1 MKKNNKVKIK
11 KKINKNRFNNK
22 MILLIVGI
30 ILFIMVG
37 IGSYY
42 LYLDINGEA
51 KYLKIKLNGNKE
63 ITLEY
68 GEEYNDEL
76 AKAFYKNKDISKDI
90 KVKSNLNKDKLGSY
104 QITYSIA
111 YKKQKKEVIRKIN
124 VVDNTKPSIELNG
137 KEEISLYVGDT
148 YNEENAKA
156 LDNYDGDITDKIVIS
171 GAVDTNKIGEYI
183 ITYKVNDSSN
193 NESSIDRKI
202 KVSEKPKPVATQK
215 VAVLNYHFFY
225 ETDEE
230 NKNLCGSQSICLKMD
245 RFRQHLKWL
254 NDNNYKTLT
263 MKEFVSWMY
272 GEISIPEKSVLITID
287 DGALGTGRHNGNHL
301 IPALE
306 EYKVHATLFLIT
318 GWWDIANYSSPYLD
332 VESHTHTLHVSGG
345 CNATCIG
352 YDGLIKDL
360 KKSIAITKSTD
371 AFCFPFYS
379 YSDEAIRAVK
389 DVGFKVAFIGGNRKA
404 SRNDD
409 KYKIPRYPIYDS
421 TTMEQFKNMVN

>member
-30 ILFIMVG
+30 ILSIMIG

-51 KYLKIKLNGNKE
+51 KYLKIKLIGKKE

-68 GEEYNDEL
+68 GEEYKDEL

-90 KVKSNLNKDKLGSY
+90 EVKSNFNKDKLGSY
-104 QITYSIA
+104 KITYSIA
-111 YKKQKKEVIRKIN
+111 YKKQEKEVIRKIN
-124 VVDNTKPSIELNG
+124 VIDTTKPSIELNG
-137 KEEISLYVGDT
+137 KGEISLYVGAT

-156 LDNYDGDITDKIVIS
+156 LDNYDGEITDITVN
-171 GAVDTNKIGEYI
+171 GNVDTSKVGEYTV
-183 ITYKVNDSSN
+183 TYSVSDSSG
-193 NESSIDRKI
+193 NEASIERKV
-202 KVSEKPKPVATQK
+202 KVIEKPVVTQK

-225 ETDEE
+225 EDWDSEPCHE
-230 NKNLCGSQSICLKMD
+230 VICEKMD
-245 RFRQHLKWL
+245 TFRKHLQYLK
-254 NDNNYKTLT
+254 DNNFKTLT
-263 MKEFVSWMY
+263 MQEFIDWMY
-272 GEISIPEKSVLITID
+272 GRIEIPQKSVLITVD
-287 DGALGTGRHNGNHL
+287 DGAYGTGAHNGNHL

-318 GWWDIANYSSPYLD
+318 GWWDISNYQSPYLE
-332 VESHTHTLHVSGG
+332 VESHTNDLHTSGG

-352 YDGLIKDL
+352 YDGLVEDL
-360 KKSIAITKSTD
+360 KKSIAITKSTN

-379 YSDEAIRAVK
+379 YSNEAIRAVK
-389 DVGFKVAFIGGNRKA
+389 DVGFKVAFIGGNRKV

-409 KYKIPRYPIYDS
+409 KYKIPRYPIHDS